1 MSSTE
6 TTETTQ
12 TTQTTQSASADRKP
26 LYAAAGAADAAVAAL
41 RELPAKVTEAVNDE
55 KLRAEFRTRFA
66 DLPADVKAFR
76 EGLPDLLLS
85 AQAKAADLPQ
95 KVRELL
101 AEAGREAGKAYEGFA
116 TRGEGVVTKLR
127 AEYGPTVENAV
138 ANVRGKVADAADD
151 VAQLTEKA
159 ASDLK
164 PRR

>member
-1 MSSTE
+1 MTN
-6 TTETTQ
+6 TTETPAETPAAE
-12 TTQTTQSASADRKP
+12 TSANADRKP
-26 LYAAAGAADAAVAAL
+26 LYAAAGAADAAVTAL

-55 KLRAEFRTRFA
+55 KLRAEFRARFS

-101 AEAGREAGKAYEGFA
+101 TEAGREAGKAYEDFA

-138 ANVRGKVADAADD
+138 ANVRGKVADAAED

-159 ASDLK
+159 AEDLK
-164 PRR
+164 PKR

>member
-6 TTETTQ
+6 TTEPTQATQ
-12 TTQTTQSASADRKP
+12 TTPTDRKP
-26 LYAAAGAADAAVAAL
+26 LLAAAGAADAAVAAL

-55 KLRAEFRTRFA
+55 ELRAEFRARFA

-76 EGLPDLLLS
+76 EGLPELLLS

-138 ANVRGKVADAADD
+138 ANVRGKVADAADE
-151 VAQLTEKA
+151 VAGITEKA

-164 PRR
+164 TKR

>member
-1 MSSTE
+1 M
-6 TTETTQ
+6 TTETT
-12 TTQTTQSASADRKP
+12 TSPTHDRRP

-66 DLPADVKAFR
+66 ELPADVRAFR
-76 EGLPDLLLS
+76 AGLPDLLLS

-101 AEAGREAGKAYEGFA
+101 ADAGREAGKAYESFA

-127 AEYGPTVENAV
+127 EEYGPVVENAV
-138 ANVRGKVADAADD
+138 ANVRGRVADAADD
-151 VAQLTEKA
+151 VAQLTGKA
-159 ASDLK
+159 ADDRK
-164 PRR
+164 TKR

>member
-6 TTETTQ
+6 TTNT
-12 TTQTTQSASADRKP
+12 DRKP
-26 LYAAAGAADAAVAAL
+26 LLAAAGAADAAVEAL
-41 RELPAKVTEAVNDE
+41 RHLPGRVSEAVNDE
-55 KLRAEFRTRFA
+55 KLRAEFRARFS

-101 AEAGREAGKAYEGFA
+101 ADAGREAGKAYEGFA

-127 AEYGPTVENAV
+127 ADYGPSVESAV
-138 ANVRGKVADAADD
+138 ATLRGKVAEAADD
-151 VAQLTEKA
+151 VAEITEKA
-159 ASDLK
+159 ADDLK
-164 PRR
+164 PKR

>member
-1 MSSTE
+1 MPSTE
-6 TTETTQ
+6 MTETTQ
-12 TTQTTQSASADRKP
+12 TPTTDRKP
-26 LYAAAGAADAAVAAL
+26 LFAAAGAADAAVAAL

-55 KLRAEFRTRFA
+55 KLRAEFRARFS

-101 AEAGREAGKAYEGFA
+101 ADAGREAGKAYEGFA

-138 ANVRGKVADAADD
+138 ANVRGKVADAAEE
-151 VAQLTEKA
+151 VAERTEKA

-164 PRR
+164 PKR